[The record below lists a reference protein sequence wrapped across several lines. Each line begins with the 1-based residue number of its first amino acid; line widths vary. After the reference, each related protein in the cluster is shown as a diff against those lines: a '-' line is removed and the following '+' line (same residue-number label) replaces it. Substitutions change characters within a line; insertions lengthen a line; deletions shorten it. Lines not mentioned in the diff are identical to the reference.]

1 MNFVS
6 LIYIALYIYLFQSN
20 FEALLTDEID
30 FAKCKHMNVKGYNKA
45 GVWSEISTE
54 IKRCHV
60 EDGHS
65 HIIPRMII
73 DATGESGN

>member
-1 MNFVS
+1 M
-6 LIYIALYIYLFQSN
+6 YIYLFQSK
-20 FEALLTDEID
+20 FEVLLTGDID

-54 IKRCHV
+54 IKQCHV

-65 HIIPRMII
+65 LILPRMII
-73 DATGESGN
+73 DATGKPGS